1 VRCRAGAPSKSPS
14 GDSAPVSNLVFE
26 LLLRLVKPLIAVVLG
41 ALVYFVATALGESGS
56 ITLALLSFVC
66 GAAFIL
72 LVQEGPI

>member
-1 VRCRAGAPSKSPS
+1 M
-14 GDSAPVSNLVFE
+14 SNLVIE

-41 ALVYFVATALGESGS
+41 ALVYFVATALGEPGS

-72 LVQEGPI
+72 LVQEGPL